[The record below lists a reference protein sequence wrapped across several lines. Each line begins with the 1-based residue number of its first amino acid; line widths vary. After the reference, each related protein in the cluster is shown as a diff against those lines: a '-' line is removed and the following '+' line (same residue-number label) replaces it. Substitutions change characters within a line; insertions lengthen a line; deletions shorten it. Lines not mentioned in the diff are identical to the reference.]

1 MCESGCLND
10 GNFHNLGAGKAI
22 FTDDVK
28 IVTNLVV
35 DGNLDVNG
43 TMTTLNTENTVVKDV
58 LIKLGQDDITTTK
71 DLGLIFTRGDGT
83 LTDKANRGLLWDRNN
98 SEFTFVECNTEDGET
113 IGDIT
118 IDEYAPLKCGGFIAG
133 EIKAGGTPLTV
144 TNTGVVTI
152 ESTLDVTGD
161 TSVSTF
167 DSSGATSL
175 ATGGGVVNISL
186 TGVLTTVKGT
196 LNVDEAV
203 TLDTTLDVT
212 GITTLNDDLTVANNA
227 TVGGTL
233 VVTDNIE
240 LGHATDTT
248 LSRDSAGVVSIQG
261 NVILTTG
268 STITVPQGGT
278 GATTFTNGGI
288 LLGSGTGAIT
298 AAAVLENG
306 QILIGDN
313 DGAPAPFVLTGDV
326 SMDNGG
332 VVTIAN
338 DAVETAMI
346 GDVQV
351 TLGKIA
357 NSAPNTVLVRDANT
371 EGVLSAKEVT
381 TTQILIGNGAGFTAA
396 ALTGDVSMD
405 NGGVVTIANDA
416 VETAMIADDQVT
428 GAKIENNPTIG
439 GNLTVTGA
447 TTLVGNLKAALPSFA
462 NYTAVGLTE
471 DTTLAVANHS
481 AQTGKYV
488 TMNVDAKTITLPAVA
503 IGATFIIVN
512 TAADGGSLLTISPAA
527 DDKFLVNIA
536 GEAGAN
542 NKDIINPKTSQKQYD
557 YVKLVGLTA
566 DGWLIDEIRGVWADE
581 G

>member
-1 MCESGCLND
+1 
-10 GNFHNLGAGKAI
+10 
-22 FTDDVK
+22 
-28 IVTNLVV
+28 
-35 DGNLDVNG
+35 
-43 TMTTLNTENTVVKDV
+43 
-58 LIKLGQDDITTTK
+58 
-71 DLGLIFTRGDGT
+71 
-83 LTDKANRGLLWDRNN
+83 
-98 SEFTFVECNTEDGET
+98 
-113 IGDIT
+113 
-118 IDEYAPLKCGGFIAG
+118 
-133 EIKAGGTPLTV
+133 
-144 TNTGVVTI
+144 
-152 ESTLDVTGD
+152 
-161 TSVSTF
+161 
-167 DSSGATSL
+167 
-175 ATGGGVVNISL
+175 
-186 TGVLTTVKGT
+186 
-196 LNVDEAV
+196 
-203 TLDTTLDVT
+203 
-212 GITTLNDDLTVANNA
+212 
-227 TVGGTL
+227 
-233 VVTDNIE
+233 
-240 LGHATDTT
+240 
-248 LSRDSAGVVSIQG
+248 
-261 NVILTTG
+261 
-268 STITVPQGGT
+268 
-278 GATTFTNGGI
+278 
-288 LLGSGTGAIT
+288 
-298 AAAVLENG
+298 
-306 QILIGDN
+306 
-313 DGAPAPFVLTGDV
+313 
-326 SMDNGG
+326 
-332 VVTIAN
+332 
-338 DAVETAMI
+338 MI